1 MENNVELLVTYGDT
15 LEIFVR
21 ITTAM
26 VLGML
31 LGAER
36 IMARKTAGMRTY
48 ALVSMGAATF
58 VIISMIVTEFY
69 IERTTLDPLRVMSQ
83 VIVGIGFIGAGLII
97 FKGDKIRG
105 LTTAAGLWVAAG
117 VGIASGFG
125 LFPIAIFVSALTL
138 FVFTLLWHIED
149 KIKDSSEMYAQRREG
164 MEDEDY

>member
-97 FKGDKIRG
+97 FHENKVHG
-105 LTTAAGLWVAAG
+105 LTTAAGLWVISAIG
-117 VGIASGFG
+117 VAVGMKYYFMAVVGTLIMLVILYVFRKIKIEEKIHKLAGIA
-125 LFPIAIFVSALTL
+125 
-138 FVFTLLWHIED
+138 ED
-149 KIKDSSEMYAQRREG
+149 FNEQSRK
-164 MEDEDY
+164 